1 MYVILRQ
8 FTPLQ
13 LNKNLVYFLLKL
25 WNVTDE
31 ISMDNDIK
39 QYQMKNNNFLFITL
53 QKLPPKTDFPKHSVA
68 NNCLDTSYLFNML
81 YC

>member
-1 MYVILRQ
+1 M
-8 FTPLQ
+8 
-13 LNKNLVYFLLKL
+13 
-25 WNVTDE
+25 TDE

-68 NNCLDTSYLFNML
+68 NNYLDTSYLFNML